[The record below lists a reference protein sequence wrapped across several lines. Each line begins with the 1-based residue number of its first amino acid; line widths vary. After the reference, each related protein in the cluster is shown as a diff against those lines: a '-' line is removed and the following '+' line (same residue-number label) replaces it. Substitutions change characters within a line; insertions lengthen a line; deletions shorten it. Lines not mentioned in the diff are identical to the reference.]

1 MVKVIGIMIVR
12 TKMKL
17 ITDKRMTSI
26 GLIKFYENLV
36 RDGKL
41 LVGSAG
47 HRRLTELKHKREQ
60 FNRLKKYGKKGRTAE

>member
-1 MVKVIGIMIVR
+1 
-12 TKMKL
+12 
-17 ITDKRMTSI
+17 MTSI

-36 RDGKL
+36 KDGKL